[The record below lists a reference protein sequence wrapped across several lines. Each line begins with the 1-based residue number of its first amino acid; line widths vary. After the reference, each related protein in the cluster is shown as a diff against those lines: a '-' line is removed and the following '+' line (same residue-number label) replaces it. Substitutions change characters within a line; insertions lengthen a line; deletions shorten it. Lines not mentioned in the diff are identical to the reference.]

1 MTAPKLVTFDVYSA
15 LLDIEGSLT
24 AALAEALG
32 RPADETLHL
41 VRIWRAKQ
49 MERAAASN
57 SLGLGRT
64 RFRDATA
71 MALDYVIRRHELD
84 LADGRHK
91 ALVLAWDRIQAWP
104 EAAEVVGQ
112 VKARGTPVAILS
124 NGDQDML
131 EAVAAHN
138 GLDFDHI
145 FSSESAG
152 AYKPHPDV
160 YALPC
165 RELGLAKDEILHVVG
180 SANDVLGAAAY
191 GLPCLWSN
199 RSGDA
204 IVDPAYPPDHEATD
218 LKGLL
223 DIL

>member
-24 AALAEALG
+24 AVLAEALG

-64 RFRDATA
+64 RFRDATT
-71 MALDYVIRRHELD
+71 MALDYVIRRHGLH
-84 LADGRHK
+84 LADGKHTE
-91 ALVLAWDRIQAWP
+91 LVLAWDRIRAWP
-104 EAAEVVGQ
+104 EAGEVVEA
-112 VKARGTPVAILS
+112 VKARGLPVAILS

-138 GLDFDHI
+138 GLAFDHI

-165 RELGLAKDEILHVVG
+165 RELGLAKAEILHVAG

-191 GLPCLWSN
+191 GLPCVWSN
-199 RSGDA
+199 RHGDTL
-204 IVDPAYPPDHEATD
+204 VDPAYPPDHEVAD

-223 DIL
+223 DVL